1 MPSRKFASLHWIK
14 ILYEGACVGMYY
26 VVMYYESCMYDG
38 VENGKCF
45 PLQWAGEWYQKEKLQ
60 NSNRTTQMW
69 DEGYLI
75 LTTSIFFEV
84 DLLKALHT
92 VS

>member
-1 MPSRKFASLHWIK
+1 
-14 ILYEGACVGMYY
+14 MYY

-60 NSNRTTQMW
+60 NSNRTTQM
-69 DEGYLI
+69 
-75 LTTSIFFEV
+75 
-84 DLLKALHT
+84 
-92 VS
+92 